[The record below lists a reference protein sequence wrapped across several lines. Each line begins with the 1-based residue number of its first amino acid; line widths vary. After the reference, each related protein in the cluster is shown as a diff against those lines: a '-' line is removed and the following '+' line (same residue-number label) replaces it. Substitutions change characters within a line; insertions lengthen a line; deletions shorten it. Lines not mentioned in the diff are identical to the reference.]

1 MDLYDVHSRPFNY
14 EPSWSYEAKLAF
26 AQTPVWYINAQ
37 TGDDTLA
44 GTTEAT
50 ALATYAELRSRLM
63 FPPVAFDCVVYVTGT
78 TLDQIIIDGSFPVD
92 SKIHILGVPTVTATG
107 TFGAVTAKSE
117 AGNTLVNIVSA
128 TLAANPGKLVRVT
141 SGTAG
146 NLTATTVVMK
156 DLGGGSARCTNFI
169 KKATTAFETGVA
181 AVTPVNGDG
190 FEVLTCPSTTHP
202 YINAGPCEWA
212 IEMLAIAP
220 PDWSYSN
227 DWAVMGF
234 GVFWSCIFT
243 YYLELYGDGTI
254 YINGCGFPG
263 GGGDFSYVDLY
274 DACRAVF
281 QAGGIIGD
289 GGGASAAIYAWS
301 PTNRVTFDYSF
312 CIQNSILSMS
322 RGGFPTFINVA
333 AFDCTTNAF
342 YVGNGGT
349 MTFQGSSYGYVFGSA
364 NVAIPFYFGSN
375 TIGQYTDKNRITVAT
390 TGADIFSFKGTTKI
404 IATIPYSD
412 ATYYCR
418 LISA

>member
-1 MDLYDVHSRPFNY
+1 MSAATLNGITATFVRVSIPAWGVWHAEVETDGTT
-14 EPSWSYEAKLAF
+14 
-26 AQTPVWYINAQ
+26 TP
-37 TGDDTLA
+37 LA
-44 GTTEAT
+44 G
-50 ALATYAELRSRLM
+50 S
-63 FPPVAFDCVVYVTGT
+63 V
-78 TLDQIIIDGSFPVD
+78 
-92 SKIHILGVPTVTATG
+92 
-107 TFGAVTAKSE
+107 
-117 AGNTLVNIVSA
+117 TLVVDGL
-128 TLAANPGKLVRVT
+128 TLVGTVLSSGASQTRHRYRIAAGAAGWARELPGKAHV
-141 SGTAG
+141 
-146 NLTATTVVMK
+146 N
-156 DLGGGSARCTNFI
+156 DLGGDEGSRARR
-169 KKATTAFETGVA
+169 AQV
-181 AVTPVNGDG
+181 VQDD
-190 FEVLTCPSTTHP
+190 
-202 YINAGPCEWA
+202 AGH
-212 IEMLAIAP
+212 
-220 PDWSYSN
+220 
-227 DWAVMGF
+227 
-234 GVFWSCIFT
+234 
-243 YYLELYGDGTI
+243 
-254 YINGCGFPG
+254 
-263 GGGDFSYVDLY
+263 
-274 DACRAVF
+274 R
-281 QAGGIIGD
+281 IGD

>member
-26 AQTPVWYINAQ
+26 AQEPVWYINAE
-37 TGDDTLA
+37 TGNDLNV
-44 GTTEAT
+44 GTTSTT

-234 GVFWSCIFT
+234 GVF
-243 YYLELYGDGTI
+243 
-254 YINGCGFPG
+254 
-263 GGGDFSYVDLY
+263 
-274 DACRAVF
+274 
-281 QAGGIIGD
+281 
-289 GGGASAAIYAWS
+289 
-301 PTNRVTFDYSF
+301 
-312 CIQNSILSMS
+312 
-322 RGGFPTFINVA
+322 
-333 AFDCTTNAF
+333 
-342 YVGNGGT
+342 
-349 MTFQGSSYGYVFGSA
+349 
-364 NVAIPFYFGSN
+364 
-375 TIGQYTDKNRITVAT
+375 
-390 TGADIFSFKGTTKI
+390 
-404 IATIPYSD
+404 
-412 ATYYCR
+412 
-418 LISA
+418 